1 MTLPQTTVRALSF
14 TCILFAATLITNNP
28 LAQNIEVGQNVQVSA
43 SQPTFSHTEV
53 MIAVDPNN
61 PENLIAASMFSAL
74 QTAASLGTSLRS
86 SSALP
91 PSIVHI
97 LQLTAQ
103 TTNTMDACTSAQ
115 LFPILEPRTNHFHQT
130 STSIIQ
136 TIKETISSLPPGAL

>member
-1 MTLPQTTVRALSF
+1 MLGIQSSMPHRTEETPGGKLLKQTPMVNIAETRTSPSDPTIPPISSLSSESLSLRHE
-14 TCILFAATLITNNP
+14 T
-28 LAQNIEVGQNVQVSA
+28 A
-43 SQPTFSHTEV
+43 SIS
-53 MIAVDPNN
+53 
-61 PENLIAASMFSAL
+61 SAL